1 MRDIRIA
8 AAQFEHRNNDKA
20 HNLGRIRAGWLERE
34 GSGAC
39 GDEPE

>member
-8 AAQFEHRNNDKA
+8 AAQSGHRNNDKA
-20 HNLGRIRAGWLERE
+20 HNPGRIRPGWLERE
-34 GSGAC
+34 GPGAR